1 MKPLKLT
8 MQAFGPYA
16 GSESIDFSE
25 LGNRTMFVI
34 SGKTGAGKT
43 TIFDA
48 ISYAIYGKA
57 SGEDRGG
64 PDLRS
69 QFAADGLLTEVSL
82 DFALRNKVYSITRS
96 PQQLKKKDKGE
107 GYTQLGAKAELYS
120 WDANGEKKLIAS
132 KISDVEEKIKEIML
146 IDANQFRQ
154 ILMIPQGE
162 FRKLLTSDSKDKE
175 VILQR
180 LFHTQLYKMVE
191 EKLKLEATELKRSV
205 EDQVQARNEAIRR
218 IQAVTNKELHD
229 YLEAGSVNDTII
241 MPLLVAEISGM
252 GELLEQLD
260 SQLKAK
266 VYEQDRLKE
275 QLIKAEAILKQL
287 QTKEEL
293 KEKKVQLESQ
303 KDLFAEKEKQV
314 QRAQKAALLAKQ
326 EELCHRLKR
335 ESDQLE
341 TNVKSLHV
349 KIESLNG
356 LAKQHEAQLRDE
368 LEREGERQAALAEA
382 NRLVNMKDDVYSY
395 AALVKETALKGAF
408 LKTAKEKLQALERSV
423 EQNDQ
428 MVKSLLQQK
437 SEIEKGQLTYL
448 ENERQVE
455 KLQAELDRLEK
466 YEKVHGRLQ
475 TAEQNLKVISGRY
488 ENTAAR
494 FMDAKALV
502 EEIERKWLHGQ
513 ASLLASRLHDGE
525 ACPVCGSEHHPTP
538 ALQHDGSMPNEEEL
552 KAAKEQLNKWEKE
565 KAADEAKL
573 YQGQSA
579 VRTQQEAVAE
589 MLIEIR
595 TYRADFTE
603 TDLTYVKSEV
613 VTAKN
618 SLIQL
623 QTNLAKQISQLGQV
637 KIDLEKRES
646 EKAAL
651 QSVIQQLAAEVTDLT
666 VQYTEKKTNL
676 TRMMNVIPENL
687 RSEAEYEKALTTA
700 KKRHE
705 QLVKQLEAAQQH
717 LQAVKEKLSNETAR
731 LVDAEKHHAS
741 KLEELDTER
750 EIFKNKLAEQGFETY
765 GLYAASKRTEGE
777 IRSLEADIR
786 SYREE
791 LRSVSDRLEELTE
804 LLADV
809 KTPDVEGLKL
819 ELGSLSSKIEVLTQ
833 QRTDLFVKR
842 RDNEEIYTRVEN
854 LNEQMKV
861 LEERYKLIGHLYE
874 IAKGQNNFRITFER
888 YVLAAFLDDILR
900 EANVR
905 LRKMTS
911 GRFQLLRKTDRA
923 KGNAQS
929 GLELLVFDQYTGQE
943 RHVKT
948 LSGGESFK
956 ASLSLALGLADVVQ
970 NYAGGVS
977 LETMFID
984 EGFGTLDPES
994 LDQAIEALMDIQSS
1008 GRLVGII
1015 SHVPE
1020 LKERID
1026 VRLEVIADQ
1035 TGSRTEFMFSN

>member
-16 GSESIDFSE
+16 GSESIDFTA

-34 SGKTGAGKT
+34 SGKTGSGKT

-48 ISYAIYGKA
+48 ITYAIYGKA
-57 SGEDRGG
+57 SGEDRNG
-64 PDLRS
+64 PELRS
-69 QFAADGLLTEVSL
+69 QFAADSLLTEVSL
-82 DFALRNKVYSITRS
+82 DFSLRNIVYSITRS

-107 GYTQLGAKAELYS
+107 GFTQLGAKAELYS

-241 MPLLVAEISGM
+241 MPLLQTEISGM
-252 GELLEQLD
+252 GELIEQLD

-266 VYEQDRLKE
+266 VQEQDRLKG
-275 QLIKAEAILKQL
+275 QLFEAEAILKQL
-287 QTKEEL
+287 ETKEGL

-303 KDLFAEKEKQV
+303 KELFVEKEEQV

-335 ESDQLE
+335 DADQLE
-341 TNVKSLHV
+341 ANVNSLQV
-349 KIESLNG
+349 KIENLNG
-356 LAKQHEAQLRDE
+356 LAKQHEEQLRVE
-368 LEREGERQAALAEA
+368 LEREGERQAALNEA
-382 NRLVNMKDDVYSY
+382 NRLANMKDDVYSY

-408 LKTAKEKLQALERSV
+408 LKAAKEKLQTSERNV
-423 EQNDQ
+423 KQNEE

-437 SEIEKGQLTYL
+437 AEIEKGQLTYL

-455 KLQAELDRLEK
+455 KLQAELDRCEK
-466 YEKVHGRLQ
+466 FEKVLGRKQ
-475 TAEQNLKVISGRY
+475 TAEQNLKGITDRY
-488 ENTAAR
+488 ENTAAK
-494 FMDAKALV
+494 FIDAKALV
-502 EEIERKWLHGQ
+502 EDMERKWLHGQ

-525 ACPVCGSEHHPTP
+525 ACPVCGSVDHPTP
-538 ALQHDGSMPNEEEL
+538 ALQHDGSIPNEEDL
-552 KAAKEQLNKWEKE
+552 KAAKEQLGKWEKE

-579 VRTQQEAVAE
+579 VRTHEEAVAE
-589 MLIEIR
+589 ILAEIR
-595 TYRADFTE
+595 TYRLDFTE
-603 TDLTYVKSEV
+603 TDLTDVKAEV

-618 SLIQL
+618 ALIQM
-623 QTNLAKQISQLGQV
+623 QTNLAKQIKQLGQV

-646 EKAAL
+646 EKTAL
-651 QSVIQQLAAEVTDLT
+651 QNAIQQLTAEVTDLT

-676 TRMMNVIPENL
+676 TRMMSIIPEHL
-687 RSEAEYEKALTTA
+687 RSEAEYEKALIA
-700 KKRHE
+700 SQKRHE
-705 QLVKQLEAAQQH
+705 LLVKQLETAQQH
-717 LQAVKEKLSNETAR
+717 VQAVKEKLSNETAR
-731 LVDAEKHHAS
+731 LVDAEKHLAS
-741 KLEELDTER
+741 KQQELDTER
-750 EIFKNKLAEQGFETY
+750 EIFKNKLAEQGFEKY

-809 KTPDVEGLKL
+809 KTPDIEGLKL
-819 ELGSLSSKIEVLTQ
+819 ELARLTNEIEGLTQ
-833 QRTDLFVKR
+833 QRTDLFVKK
-842 RDNEEIYTRVEN
+842 RDNEEIYTRVES
-854 LNEQMKV
+854 LNEQMKL

-874 IAKGQNNFRITFER
+874 ITKGQNNFRITFER

-1035 TGSRTEFMFSN
+1035 TGSRTEFMFTN